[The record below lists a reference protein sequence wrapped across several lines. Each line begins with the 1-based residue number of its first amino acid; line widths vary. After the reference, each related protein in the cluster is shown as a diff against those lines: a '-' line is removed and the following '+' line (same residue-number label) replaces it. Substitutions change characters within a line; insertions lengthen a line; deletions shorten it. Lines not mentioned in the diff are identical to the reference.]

1 MRKLIAV
8 SALLMLFS
16 GGGCAP
22 TDVVNSMQ
30 VYDPVDAVQPYVQ
43 RADKVTLSAG
53 NAQEVNTR
61 IHEVDPWPRN
71 VGNTRIAVN
80 GERMARAVERY
91 RKQGPRSLATELT
104 GAGSGGGGGVAA
116 GAAGAGG
123 GGGVGRAIGRLAN
136 LPGWRDRLGAL
147 QKILWKPRRLSQNS
161 PRVKNFSFL
170 ILPINQLN
178 VPFASGES
186 SRYNYI

>member
-22 TDVVNSMQ
+22 TDVVNTMQ

-61 IHEVDPWPRN
+61 IHEVDPWPRY
-71 VGNTRIAVN
+71 VGNTRIAAN

-91 RKQGPRSLATELT
+91 RKQGPRSLATEST
-104 GAGSGGGGGVAA
+104 SAVGGGGGGLPA
-116 GAAGAGG
+116 GAAGPGG
-123 GGGVGRAIGRLAN
+123 GGAVG
-136 LPGWRDRLGAL
+136 
-147 QKILWKPRRLSQNS
+147 QSQ
-161 PRVKNFSFL
+161 
-170 ILPINQLN
+170 
-178 VPFASGES
+178 
-186 SRYNYI
+186 